1 MFINYVNGIV
11 SINSYR
17 KPNAT
22 ITTIAD
28 VMAAVESLNTDENLV
43 ASVSS
48 ADLANPSVA
57 MFINTH
63 ADDSLDLPIE
73 F

>member
-11 SINSYR
+11 SINTFR
-17 KPNAT
+17 KPSAAQ
-22 ITTIAD
+22 TTLAD
-28 VMAAVESLNTDENLV
+28 IMSAVENESTENLV
-43 ASVSS
+43 ASVTT

-57 MFINTH
+57 SFIAEH

>member
-1 MFINYVNGIV
+1 MFVNYVNGFV

-17 KPNAT
+17 KPSAT
-22 ITTIAD
+22 AATIAD
-28 VMAAVESLNTDENLV
+28 VMAAAESESTENLV

-48 ADLANPSVA
+48 ADLANPSVLA
-57 MFINTH
+57 FINTH